1 MSARIR
7 IAELR
12 MQYPQTEF
20 AIKKDED
27 CASKIFWNPKLGKR
41 GLMEILAA
49 LECIGAFLD
58 ENGKPA
64 SFASIVSNF
73 ERFLHVEFNRP
84 YKTRTEIL
92 ERKIRTTNFIDR
104 MRHALL
110 GKTKS
115 N

>member
-1 MSARIR
+1 
-7 IAELR
+7 

-20 AIKKDED
+20 AIDKDEGG
-27 CASKIFWNPKLGKR
+27 ASTIYWNPKLGKR
-41 GLMEILAA
+41 ALIEILTA
-49 LECIGAFLD
+49 LECLGAILD

-92 ERKIRTTNFIDR
+92 ERKIQTTNFIDR

-110 GKTKS
+110 EKS
-115 N
+115 EM